1 MTKQSFSIWVTVLFA
16 FICFGCQSL
25 AAQKV
30 SDPDTT
36 INISPKDSSSINID
50 EVVITG
56 TRVSKKIIDIPYPVT
71 RINFVDYRYD
81 KKIGVDDVL
90 SSVPGMFIQS
100 RYGNHDVRI
109 SIRGFGSK
117 SNSGIRGVRILLDD
131 IPESEPD
138 GQTRIEAIDFQAV
151 NRIEIAKGNLSSLY
165 TNAPGGVINF
175 INDIDFMRSFGVQF
189 NQFGSFGLRRN
200 GIKLGLRTDN
210 YGLLASYSNHSYE
223 GYRPHNN
230 EHWNIINSVLETS
243 PSENTSLKMLF
254 YFADGIIKLPGALTK
269 EEFEANPF
277 QADQRFIDRDTKR
290 ISTKGRFGLRFT
302 SKFGHNLNNELE
314 LTAYSTLKY
323 FERTSREY
331 RIINRYGLGL
341 RVRYL
346 NKSKIMGKTN
356 ELLIGSDLLFQPART
371 EYYANING
379 KKGDQIIQ
387 LLNEK
392 IYNNGF
398 YISNNY
404 EITKDGLYL
413 LLAGRYDYI
422 NFKLKEETLPSRS
435 DSRNFNAF
443 VPKVALNYKLS
454 KWISVYTSYSLSY
467 DSPAKNELE
476 SFDPTILYNHEL
488 KAQETKSFEVGIK
501 GNLLNSEAVV
511 LRHMQFEA
519 TFFNL
524 NINNEIVP
532 YEVYG
537 EVFFRNAAK
546 TNRRGLELG
555 SRIELYKD
563 LKFTFA
569 YTFSDFIYG
578 EYSAMSVEIDSAGNI
593 IEKEK
598 DFSGNIVPSV
608 PKNNLFLSLSYSHT
622 IIKNITGFAKF
633 SFSGISGLW
642 VNDAN
647 TDKTKSYQ
655 LLNSV
660 LGLDMK
666 FGKLNIMMSGGMNNL
681 LDEVYVGFT
690 NTNSAEKRFYEAGEP
705 RNYFVSLNIGYR
717 F

>member
-1 MTKQSFSIWVTVLFA
+1 MRSHYFLTFVFL
-16 FICFGCQSL
+16 SL
-25 AAQKV
+25 LCVGSLHIKAQETLQ
-30 SDPDTT
+30 PDTVIA
-36 INISPKDSSSINID
+36 INPNDSSSININ

-56 TRVSKKIIDIPYPVT
+56 TRISKKIIDIPYPVT
-71 RINFVDYRYD
+71 RINFVDYKYD

-117 SNSGIRGVRILLDD
+117 SNSGIKGVRILLDD

-151 NRIEIAKGNLSSLY
+151 SRIEIAKGNLSSLY

-175 INDIDFMRSFGVQF
+175 INDIDFTRTFGVQF

-210 YGLLASYSNHSYE
+210 YGLLATYSNHNYE
-223 GYRPHNN
+223 GYRPHNT
-230 EHWNIINSVLETS
+230 EHWNIVNSVLETS

-254 YFADGIIKLPGALTK
+254 YFADGIIRLPGALTK
-269 EEFEANPF
+269 EEFEADPY

-290 ISTKGRFGLRFT
+290 LSSKGRFGLRFN
-302 SKFGHNLNNELE
+302 SKFGKKLNNEFE
-314 LTAYSTLKY
+314 LTAYGTIKY

-341 RVRYL
+341 RVRY
-346 NKSKIMGKTN
+346 NNRSKIMGRTN
-356 ELLIGSDLLFQPART
+356 EFLIGSDLLFQPART

-379 KKGDQIIQ
+379 KKGDQILQ

-398 YISNNY
+398 YLSNNY
-404 EITKDGLYL
+404 EITKGRLFL

-422 NFKLKEETLPSRS
+422 NFNLKEETLPSR
-435 DSRNFNAF
+435 DDNRTFNAF

-476 SFDPTILYNHEL
+476 SFDPTELYNHDL
-488 KAQETKSFEVGIK
+488 KAQETKSFEIGIK
-501 GNLLNSEAVV
+501 GNMLNYEADF
-511 LRHMQFEA
+511 LRHLLFEA

-524 NINNEIVP
+524 NIDNEVVP
-532 YEVYG
+532 YEVYS
-537 EVFFRNAAK
+537 EVFFRNAALTK
-546 TNRRGLELG
+546 RRGFELG
-555 SRIELYKD
+555 SQIELVRD
-563 LKFTFA
+563 LKFVFA
-569 YTFSDFIYG
+569 YTFSDFIYDS
-578 EYSAMSVEIDSAGNI
+578 YSAMSVEIDSAGNI
-593 IEKEK
+593 IENEK

-608 PKNNLFLSLSYSHT
+608 PKNNLFLSLSYSHS

-666 FGKLNIMMSGGMNNL
+666 FGKLNIMMSGGMNNI

-690 NTNSAEKRFYEAGEP
+690 NTNSAEGRFYEAGEP
-705 RNYFVSLNIGYR
+705 RNYFISLNVGYR